1 MYVSSSTKLSFNF
14 SKVVSC
20 FYKGLYLFVSSFCGI
35 IVWKEHL
42 YIHIAENFDKLYRYT
57 LVKIYLD
64 ICSYLTTNHIRLIFI
79 RFLTIMSDAA
89 SAIMQYSWFL
99 WLLDDVQA
107 MQISSASFRQKSFN
121 CSLCLEQRST
131 DFAMNCSGFFLKISE
146 ANFRATLIGGLDE
159 RSARR
164 HRGHCHVPSVWMQ
177 VLQKLWLQLSMMGIS
192 NTSQHTGH
200 CRCSIVK
207 EHSWAIGAEFA
218 KPKVFLRCLEN
229 LQAESKVQCDW
240 DRRVCPDLQTFKKW
254 LLENVRNV
262 TVLLCGGQFIYFL
275 G

>member
-1 MYVSSSTKLSFNF
+1 MVVSSSLRIKLGCAVFETDRGWKDNRKPNIHMILHRPSSVVTLYVAYVYSSTKLSFNF
-14 SKVVSC
+14 SKVVNVSC

-121 CSLCLEQRST
+121 CSLCLERRST

-164 HRGHCHVPSVWMQ
+164 HRGHCHVPSV
-177 VLQKLWLQLSMMGIS
+177 SE
-192 NTSQHTGH
+192 
-200 CRCSIVK
+200 CRFCRSYDCNLVWR
-207 EHSWAIGAEFA
+207 EYRTPHST
-218 KPKVFLRCLEN
+218 
-229 LQAESKVQCDW
+229 QD
-240 DRRVCPDLQTFKKW
+240 
-254 LLENVRNV
+254 
-262 TVLLCGGQFIYFL
+262 TVDPP
-275 G
+275 